1 MSNPLVR
8 LTDEVVR
15 LQGRF
20 KSIFAGSNGVTGLP
34 SMELTV
40 LTAVVEAASAPTV
53 PQIGRSLGR
62 PRQVIQRA
70 TNALIEAGLIE
81 ALPNPHHKRAPLLLP
96 TRRGKAVKRKADA
109 RALKAAN
116 AFLRASMP
124 LAAAGWLR
132 TCANCAATS
141 RRICE
146 RSRHDHR
153 RKTQSR

>member
-1 MSNPLVR
+1 MLHASRISNPLVR
-8 LTDEVVR
+8 VIDEVVR

-40 LTAVVEAASAPTV
+40 LTAVVEATSPPTV

-81 ALPNPHHKRAPLLLP
+81 AVPNPHHKRALLLLP

-109 RALKAAN
+109 CALRAAN
-116 AFLRASMP
+116 AFLRRIDAARCGR
-124 LAAAGWLR
+124 LAEDLR
-132 TCANCAATS
+132 ELRGEIEAYLRAKQA
-141 RRICE
+141 
-146 RSRHDHR
+146 
-153 RKTQSR
+153 

>member
-1 MSNPLVR
+1 MIRVI
-8 LTDEVVR
+8 DEVVR

-20 KSIFAGSNGVTGLP
+20 KSIFAGSNGITGLP

-81 ALPNPHHKRAPLLLP
+81 ALPNPHHKRAPLLLA

-109 RALKAAN
+109 SALRAAN
-116 AFLRASMP
+116 AFLRRIDAARCSR
-124 LAAAGWLR
+124 LAEDLR
-132 TCANCAATS
+132 ELRGEIEAHLRAKRA
-141 RRICE
+141 
-146 RSRHDHR
+146 
-153 RKTQSR
+153 

>member
-20 KSIFAGSNGVTGLP
+20 KSIFAGSNGITGLP

-70 TNALIEAGLIE
+70 ANALIESGLIE
-81 ALPNPHHKRAPLLLP
+81 ALPNPHHKRAPLLSP
-96 TRRGKAVKRKADA
+96 TRQGKAIKRKADA
-109 RALKAAN
+109 CALRAAN
-116 AFLRASMP
+116 AFLRRIDGARCRR
-124 LAAAGWLR
+124 LAEDLR
-132 TCANCAATS
+132 ELRGEIEAYLRAKQA
-141 RRICE
+141 
-146 RSRHDHR
+146 
-153 RKTQSR
+153 

>member
-8 LTDEVVR
+8 LIDEVVR

-34 SMELTV
+34 AMELTV
-40 LTAVVEAASAPTV
+40 LTAVVEATSAPTV

-81 ALPNPHHKRAPLLLP
+81 AVPNPHHKRAPLLLP
-96 TRRGKAVKRKADA
+96 TRRGKVVKRKADA
-109 RALKAAN
+109 CALKAAN
-116 AFLRASMP
+116 AFLRRIDAARCSR
-124 LAAAGWLR
+124 LAEDLR
-132 TCANCAATS
+132 ELRGEIEAYLRAKQA
-141 RRICE
+141 
-146 RSRHDHR
+146 
-153 RKTQSR
+153 

>member
-1 MSNPLVR
+1 MPDAPRISNPLVR

-40 LTAVVEAASAPTV
+40 LTAVVEAAAAPTV

-70 TNALIEAGLIE
+70 ANALIEAGLIA
-81 ALPNPHHKRAPLLLP
+81 ALPNPHHKRAPLLSP
-96 TRRGKAVKRKADA
+96 TRRGKAVKRKADSS
-109 RALKAAN
+109 ALKAAN
-116 AFLRASMP
+116 AFLRRIDAARCSR
-124 LAAAGWLR
+124 LAEGLR
-132 TCANCAATS
+132 ELRGDIEAYLRAKQA
-141 RRICE
+141 
-146 RSRHDHR
+146 
-153 RKTQSR
+153 